1 MIISKQQQHQVQEPY
16 LRASGEVKIDSLK
29 EDAKEKPNISL
40 IFHFAQ

>member
-1 MIISKQQQHQVQEPY
+1 MIISKQQHQVQEPY

-29 EDAKEKPNISL
+29 EDEKEKPNISL